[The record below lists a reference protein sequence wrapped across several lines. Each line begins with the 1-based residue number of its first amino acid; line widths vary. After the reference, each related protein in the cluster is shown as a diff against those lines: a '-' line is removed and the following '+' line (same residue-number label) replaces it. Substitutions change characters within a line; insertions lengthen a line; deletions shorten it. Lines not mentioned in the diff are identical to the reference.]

1 MPHVFRRRRAAR
13 FADLV
18 DQPKGLRHQQPV
30 DQHLADL
37 ADVTDDLRRAGDT
50 APTPDPGFSADL
62 RAMLIATAER
72 DGIGDTGE
80 AETPVPPERPPR
92 RPRLLIAAGVAVG
105 VAAGVVSLSAASG
118 SAVPG
123 DSLYS
128 LKRSAEQAHLAVT
141 LSDAERGSLYLEL
154 ARNRM
159 HEAARM
165 SGNPTQIH
173 GILTDMD
180 IDTRNGVKLL
190 TTTAVTGR
198 NASLLDTVTGF
209 VHVQSVDMTRM
220 MAALTGP
227 AHDRAITSKVL
238 LDAAGIRADLLRRYL
253 SCTTLPAAQ
262 VDHLG
267 PQPQECPAPR
277 GTQQQPP
284 LRSAVTDPSVPPPAV
299 ASTAPPATGTVPP
312 ATGTVP
318 GQPGVPLGPAQAP
331 VPAVPPAPVQTPPP
345 NATDGTPKPKKSQK
359 SHPCKGKK
367 NKDGCDESATTPP
380 ALLTVP
386 LVSPSGGD

>member
-18 DQPKGLRHQQPV
+18 DQPKRLRHQQPA
-30 DQHLADL
+30 DPDLADL
-37 ADVTDDLRRAGDT
+37 ADVTDDLRRAGDA

-62 RAMLIATAER
+62 RAMLIATAQR
-72 DGIGDTGE
+72 DGIGDTATGQP
-80 AETPVPPERPPR
+80 ETPVPPERPPR

-123 DSLYS
+123 DSLYP

-159 HEAARM
+159 HEAAGL

-238 LDAAGIRADLLRRYL
+238 LDAAGIRAGLLHRYL
-253 SCTTLPAAQ
+253 ACTSLPAAQ

-267 PQPQECPAPR
+267 PQPQECPAL
-277 GTQQQPP
+277 GVTQQQPP
-284 LRSAVTDPSVPPPAV
+284 LRSAVTDQSVPAPAV
-299 ASTAPPATGTVPP
+299 ASTAPP

-331 VPAVPPAPVQTPPP
+331 PPAPPAPASPPAP
-345 NATDGTPKPKKSQK
+345 SAKNNAPKPKKP
-359 SHPCKGKK
+359 HPCKGKK
-367 NKDGCDESATTPP
+367 KDGCDESATTPP
-380 ALLTVP
+380 VLLTVP
-386 LVSPSGGD
+386 SPSGGG